1 MSLRVRDLAQK
12 EPGLGNPG
20 AAPPES
26 EYPPRYSSPFLST
39 LYCNYTLLPLQCVP
53 TSYILSVSCPD
64 LPADPQCDPACC
76 HSKSQTSCSDLR
88 YDPALSGNSFQTLK
102 SYEWSSGR
110 PLLLSRGRRQN
121 VAMPAVSGSGYPLQ
135 PVRPPGLPCCAPA
148 SHMSF
153 PQPRERWAKCPR
165 NWDRTDRTALW

>member
-64 LPADPQCDPACC
+64 LPADPQCDPVWC
-76 HSKSQTSCSDLR
+76 HSKSQTPSSAHR
-88 YDPALSGNSFQTLK
+88 YDPALSGNSFQTLT
-102 SYEWSSGR
+102 SYATSSGTP
-110 PLLLSRGRRQN
+110 PLLPRRRCEHR
-121 VAMPAVSGSGYPLQ
+121 ASPAVSGQGHPR
-135 PVRPPGLPCCAPA
+135 RP
-148 SHMSF
+148 
-153 PQPRERWAKCPR
+153 
-165 NWDRTDRTALW
+165 